1 MADPWIGDAFG
12 TSGNELGG
20 IRLLVLGESHYSSKH
35 SVGQVYP
42 PMTHEVMQHYLA
54 GNHLR
59 FFANVAAA
67 VSGLSQA
74 KAGRSKHYQLWQSM
88 AFYNYIPVTVADSAR
103 KFDERFW
110 ELGTQ
115 EFEKVLEDLRPDAV
129 VVCGYRLFPRVLRRH
144 VPGFAGDPWKFDR
157 DIVQLGGN
165 SRPLA
170 LRMMHPSA
178 AFSAKA
184 WAPKISEMLQASRK
198 RDLSEV
204 RLMLQTADTRSSRF
218 QA

>member
-1 MADPWIGDAFG
+1 MAYPWVGNAFG
-12 TSGNELGG
+12 AAGNDLGG
-20 IRLLVLGESHYSSKH
+20 VRLLVLGESHYSDKH
-35 SVGQVYP
+35 PIGEVYP
-42 PMTHEVMQHYLA
+42 PMTHDVMRHYLA

-67 VSGLSQA
+67 VSGRSQA
-74 KAGRSKHYQLWQSM
+74 EVGRSNHHQLWQSM
-88 AFYNYIPVTVADSAR
+88 AFYNYIPVTVASSAR

-115 EFEKVLEDLRPDAV
+115 EFEKVLDDHRPDAV
-129 VVCGYRLFPRVLRRH
+129 IVCGYRLFPRVLRRH
-144 VPGFAGDPWKFDR
+144 VPGFTGDPWKFDQ
-157 DIVQLGGN
+157 DIVQLGGS

-184 WAPKISEMLQASRK
+184 WTPKIAEMLKAAQYRN
-198 RDLSEV
+198 LS
-204 RLMLQTADTRSSRF
+204 
-218 QA
+218 